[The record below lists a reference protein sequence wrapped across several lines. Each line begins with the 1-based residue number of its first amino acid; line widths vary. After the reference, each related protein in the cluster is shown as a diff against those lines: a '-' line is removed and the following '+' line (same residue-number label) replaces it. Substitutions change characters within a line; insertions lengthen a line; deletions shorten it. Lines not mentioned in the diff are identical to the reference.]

1 MGDIDWRV
9 LFLSPHGRLARAPF
23 WLAAAILIVVLV
35 VYESVVGTA
44 LHWVTGWIF
53 YPIMVFCG
61 ACVLSKRLH
70 DRGRSGWWAVLV
82 LFATMAVWPH
92 TPGFFDFVFGLV
104 LIWAIVE
111 LAVMTGEQG
120 ANRFGASPLN
130 QVKAPV

>member
-23 WLAAAILIVVLV
+23 WLAAAILIAVLV
-35 VYESVVGTA
+35 LYESAVTPA
-44 LHWVTGWIF
+44 LHWLSGWFF
-53 YPIMVFCG
+53 YPVMAFCG
-61 ACVLSKRLH
+61 ACVMSKRLH
-70 DRGRSGWWAVLV
+70 DRGRSGWWAALV
-82 LFATMAVWPH
+82 LLSMMAVWPH

-120 ANRFGASPLN
+120 ANRFGVSPL
-130 QVKAPV
+130 KAPIPT

>member
-1 MGDIDWRV
+1 MGEIDWRV

-23 WLAAAILIVVLV
+23 WLAAAIMIVVLGL
-35 VYESVVGTA
+35 YESVVSVA

-53 YPIMVFCG
+53 YPVMMFCA

-70 DRGRSGWWAVLV
+70 DRGRSGWWAALI
-82 LFATMAVWPH
+82 LFCLMAVWPH
-92 TPGFFDFVFGLV
+92 TPGFFDFIFGLV

-120 ANRFGASPLN
+120 SNRFGVSPL
-130 QVKAPV
+130 KLAT

>member
-1 MGDIDWRV
+1 MGEIDWRV

-53 YPIMVFCG
+53 YPIMGFCG

-70 DRGRSGWWAVLV
+70 DRGRSGWWAALV
-82 LFATMAVWPH
+82 LFSMMAVWPH

-130 QVKAPV
+130 QVKATV